1 MAESKCGGAEQVI
14 GATLKWRK
22 DFSLDWGGGGPVGAQ
37 EEGALQ
43 LLLSPSS
50 LGDST
55 LPSYPSS
62 G

>member
-1 MAESKCGGAEQVI
+1 MAESKRGGAEQVI

-22 DFSLDWGGGGPVGAQ
+22 DFSLDGGEGSSRSPGGRSPAM
-37 EEGALQ
+37 
-43 LLLSPSS
+43 LLSPSS